1 MRLSII
7 VAMAE
12 NRVIGHAGGI
22 PWHLPGDIEHFKFL
36 TMGKPLIMGRKT
48 FESIGKPLPGRTN
61 IVITRKTFYQ
71 EEGIHAVDG
80 LERALDAAKVVA
92 MMEKAD
98 EIMVIG
104 GSRIY
109 EMFLPTADRLYVTE
123 VHREVHGDVYFPNFD
138 RKAWRE
144 TSRQYHHAEEPG
156 ADTPPY
162 SFVVLDR
169 KMP

>member
-1 MRLSII
+1 MRLSIV

-12 NRVIGHAGGI
+12 NRVIGNAGGI
-22 PWHLPGDIEHFKFL
+22 PWRLAGDLKNFKSL

-61 IVITRKTFYQ
+61 IVITRNTFYQ
-71 EEGIHAVDG
+71 KEGIHVVDG
-80 LERALDAAKVVA
+80 RESALDTAKVVA
-92 MMEKAD
+92 MMEKTD

-123 VHREVHGDVYFPNFD
+123 VHKKVHGDVYFPNFD
-138 RKAWRE
+138 RTAWGE
-144 TSRQYHHAEEPG
+144 ASRQYHHADGPER
-156 ADTPPY
+156 DTPPY

-169 KMP
+169 KMV

>member
-1 MRLSII
+1 MRLSLI

-12 NRVIGHAGGI
+12 NLAIGYAGGI
-22 PWHLPGDIEHFKFL
+22 PWHLAGDFKHFKSL

-71 EEGIHAVDG
+71 AEGIHAVDG
-80 LERALDAAKVVA
+80 QERALDAAKVVA

-144 TSRQYHHAEEPG
+144 TLRQYHHAEEPD